1 MKKVSIL
8 KVQREDIKSF
18 ALKNHIKY
26 IEDESNE
33 DTRFDRNFLRKDILP
48 KLYERFPHAA
58 NTISRS
64 AGLIAEGLNIH
75 QSIAEDDSLLYFSK
89 NLRRLN
95 LLMMQ
100 NLPKERVINLIRWWL
115 EKNKQ
120 KMPTLKIMQEIY
132 KQIKTIKK
140 DAQIIINISKEFAI
154 RAYRNEL
161 WLVPKKDN
169 KKDYEI
175 YWRGEN

>member
-1 MKKVSIL
+1 
-8 KVQREDIKSF
+8 
-18 ALKNHIKY
+18 
-26 IEDESNE
+26 
-33 DTRFDRNFLRKDILP
+33 
-48 KLYERFPHAA
+48 
-58 NTISRS
+58 
-64 AGLIAEGLNIH
+64 
-75 QSIAEDDSLLYFSK
+75 
-89 NLRRLN
+89 
-95 LLMMQ
+95 MQ

-175 YWRGEN
+175 YWRGENEIILPDTSKLLFKRSKGQGISMKKLGTNTIRIQNRKG